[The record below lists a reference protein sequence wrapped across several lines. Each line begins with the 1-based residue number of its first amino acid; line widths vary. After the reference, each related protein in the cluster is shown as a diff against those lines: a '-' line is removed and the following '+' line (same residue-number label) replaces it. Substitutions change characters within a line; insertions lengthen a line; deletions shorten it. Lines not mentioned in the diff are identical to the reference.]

1 MFTRHHANH
10 CRITRCI
17 LCLQGEKKEEKT
29 GDAEAEKEAEKT
41 EQKPQKKTKI
51 SEEIAVELLAND
63 ISDPTAED
71 ILSSNKKY
79 VLLVWACDY
88 FLGRGFF
95 AYCNGEQRWRIFLSL
110 FRISLQFIFF

>member
-1 MFTRHHANH
+1 MW
-10 CRITRCI
+10 
-17 LCLQGEKKEEKT
+17 LKGEKEGEKT
-29 GDAEAEKEAEKT
+29 ENAEADKEAEKA

-79 VLLVWACDY
+79 VLLVWACDCI
-88 FLGRGFF
+88 LDCGFHT
-95 AYCNGEQRWRIFLSL
+95 L
-110 FRISLQFIFF
+110 